1 MRVRTPHASTNLW
14 RDEPEWYWNSL
25 LRSGVATPRPGSIPG
40 LSAITYG
47 AVFELVMEPVL
58 KTGGGKTLGGPN
70 PSRSAILLEEFS

>member
-1 MRVRTPHASTNLW
+1 M
-14 RDEPEWYWNSL
+14 
-25 LRSGVATPRPGSIPG
+25 PRPGSIPG

-58 KTGGGKTLGGPN
+58 KTGRGKTLGGSN